1 MVCFQPFVPC
11 AARSWLFWRNI
22 SFVKWLRAHSSVWLA
37 ISFTLCVCNLLI
49 SDRSMPQNQCIISFS
64 LSIFCDI
71 WLCCRCNGTK
81 CHFPRIL
88 LRRDTCPVVL
98 FLSVSCVSVCVSVSV
113 PCILNFYIFFVWRNI
128 HFSICSFKRKKR
140 KKTHETN
147 QQIKNKCS
155 MRESQ
160 NLGPHKILHLA
171 WNSIAWY
178 WKSTESR
185 WCVQRHSMILA
196 LCW

>member
-1 MVCFQPFVPC
+1 MCFQPFVPC

-49 SDRSMPQNQCIISFS
+49 SDRSMPQNQCTISFS

-98 FLSVSCVSVCVSVSV
+98 FLSVSCVSVCVSLCPYLVSSTFTFSS
-113 PCILNFYIFFVWRNI
+113 CGETYIFRFAVLSER
-128 HFSICSFKRKKR
+128 SEKR
-140 KKTHETN
+140 THETN

-171 WNSIAWY
+171 WN
-178 WKSTESR
+178 
-185 WCVQRHSMILA
+185 
-196 LCW
+196 